1 MPQNLKKNLTN
12 NLKPKQLL
20 LSNKKSVYQDIFIDR
35 SNLQKNY
42 HRLEFKTFLTCRIF
56 SHVLSNAFNLRE
68 QN

>member
-1 MPQNLKKNLTN
+1 MPQNFKKSNQQFKTKAN
-12 NLKPKQLL
+12 I
-20 LSNKKSVYQDIFIDR
+20 LSNKKSVYLDIFIDR

-42 HRLEFKTFLTCRIF
+42 YQLEFKTFLTCRIF

>member
-42 HRLEFKTFLTCRIF
+42 HQLEFKTFLTCRIS
-56 SHVLSNAFNLRE
+56 SHVFRKTFNLRE